1 MDNRNLELEAEQFG
15 MMLEPIATFAEDK
28 EVKDAFMNKSILKAA
43 ALIFKKHPSEAV
55 DFICAYEGTTRETT
69 DMNKKNMLQKL
80 INIFSDKDILSAF
93 TSAE

>member
-1 MDNRNLELEAEQFG
+1 MDNRNLDLEAEQFG
-15 MMLEPIATFAEDK
+15 AMLEPIATFAEDDEIKTAFK
-28 EVKDAFMNKSILKAA
+28 EKSVLRAA
-43 ALIFKKHPSEAV
+43 AIIFKKHPAEAV

-80 INIFSDKDILSAF
+80 IKIFSDKDILSAF